1 MVALTSRLMVCS
13 KCNFDDRMNVK
24 VAETDFSYFSAVA
37 APDADAEGLRILC
50 DWGNWVS
57 DSG

>member
-1 MVALTSRLMVCS
+1 MVCS